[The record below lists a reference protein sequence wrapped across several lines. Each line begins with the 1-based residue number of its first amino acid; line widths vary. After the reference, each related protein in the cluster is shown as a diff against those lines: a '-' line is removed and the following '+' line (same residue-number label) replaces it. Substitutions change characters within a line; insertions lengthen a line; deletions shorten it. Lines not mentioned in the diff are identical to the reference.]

1 MTTILN
7 IETST
12 KLCSAS
18 LSEDGAIV
26 KNLEYNLGLS
36 HATKLPVFVED
47 LLKTLRE
54 KHQKLDAV
62 AISAGPGSYTGL
74 RIGVSTAKGLC
85 YGFNIPLISINTL
98 DLIAHNA
105 IDQLK
110 AQASALEE
118 EKETLICP
126 MLDAR
131 RMEVYTALYTMK
143 GERIMPYHALI
154 LDHMDVK
161 ADLSLGEDMP
171 SPSIFD
177 YSKSHKIYVCGN
189 GASKVGDL
197 IPSTPLHDIQAK
209 AEKMGTLA
217 QKKFEASDFENV
229 AYFEPFYLKN
239 FQVTTSKKK
248 LF

>member
-18 LSEDGAIV
+18 LSEDGVIV
-26 KNLEYNLGLS
+26 KNLEYKLGLS
-36 HATKLPVFVED
+36 HATKLLVFVED
-47 LLKTLRE
+47 LLKTLRDN
-54 KHQKLDAV
+54 HQKLDAV

-110 AQASALEE
+110 AQNSVLE
-118 EKETLICP
+118 KQALICP

-143 GERIMPYHALI
+143 GEQIMPYHALI
-154 LDHMDVK
+154 LDHMEVK
-161 ADLSLGEDMP
+161 ADLSLGDDMP

-197 IPSTPLHDIQAK
+197 IPSTPLHDIEAK

-217 QKKFEASDFENV
+217 QMKFEASDFENV